1 MPKNRSNHPTSVP
14 VRPSALTKSMTV
26 LGQNF
31 DSGSDPQKPTP
42 LLIETG
48 EEQDVIDELDP
59 TRYGDWERNGRCI
72 DF

>member
-1 MPKNRSNHPTSVP
+1 MPKNRSNLPPSVP

-26 LGQNF
+26 LGQKF
-31 DSGSDPQKPTP
+31 DSSSDPQKSTP
-42 LLIETG
+42 LLIEAD
-48 EEQDVIDELDP
+48 EEQDVIEELDP